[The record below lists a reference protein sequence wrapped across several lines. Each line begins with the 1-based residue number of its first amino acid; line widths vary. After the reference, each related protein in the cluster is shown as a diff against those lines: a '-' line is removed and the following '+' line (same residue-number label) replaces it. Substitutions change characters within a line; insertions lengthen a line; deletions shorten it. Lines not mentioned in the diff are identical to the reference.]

1 MSRLV
6 LLSLAIAACGGGSP
20 ENSPICGFQSLAAAN
35 LVLDQLRLGS
45 KTLTQIPAGV
55 EGTVPVRVVG
65 YGTARGI
72 AAEGAEGLVLGYE
85 GQGFPTRPGFGL
97 LLVEDS
103 LDTFKGVLVFD
114 LEPPTEFPRL
124 GTIASA
130 QTMIPLFGLRVSWGA
145 VSSERCPLFAD
156 VAGQS
161 GTQPE

>member
-1 MSRLV
+1 MPRLV
-6 LLSLAIAACGGGSP
+6 LLGLAIAACGSGNP

-65 YGTARGI
+65 HGTARAI
-72 AAEGAEGLVLGYE
+72 AAQGAEGLVLGYE
-85 GQGFPTRPGFGL
+85 GEGFPARPGFGL

-114 LEPPTEFPRL
+114 LEPPTELPRL
-124 GTIASA
+124 GAIASA
-130 QTMIPLFGLRVSWGA
+130 QATIPLYGLRVSWGA
-145 VSSERCPLFAD
+145 VSSERCPLITTLD
-156 VAGQS
+156 TVGGDQ
-161 GTQPE
+161 